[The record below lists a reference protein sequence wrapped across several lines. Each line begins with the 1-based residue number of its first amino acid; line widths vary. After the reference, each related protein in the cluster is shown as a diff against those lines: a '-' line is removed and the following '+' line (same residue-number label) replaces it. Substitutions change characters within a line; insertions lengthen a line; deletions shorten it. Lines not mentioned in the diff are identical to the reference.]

1 MALTPDI
8 PFPWQQRHWQQLQ
21 QAREQGRLPHALL
34 LSGAVGLG
42 KSSFATALAQA
53 LLCQQPD
60 EAGRAC
66 GRCRS
71 CRLNAAGTHPDLHRV
86 SPEEGSSQIRIDAV
100 RKLLHDGVLSVGE
113 CRHRVFILE
122 PADALGG
129 PAANALLKTLEEP
142 IDGIH
147 LLLLSAHPEKLP
159 ITIRSRCQQ
168 LRFLPPPGEQAVA
181 WLEHQ
186 GVPGKRAPGL
196 LEISGGA
203 PLAALEIAANGADE
217 RYRRMAEE
225 FMELAQGEGNR
236 DPVELAERWLKQV
249 EPGLLQGYMISWL
262 LQVIRQ
268 QLDGGRDGAPV
279 NGVQMPR
286 NLPNLRSVYRLL
298 DNLFEIQRNL
308 NHNLNAQLI
317 LEKLLLDWY
326 RIARGAY

>member
-42 KSSFATALAQA
+42 KSAFATALAQA

-66 GRCRS
+66 GACRS

-86 SPEEGSSQIRIDAV
+86 SPEEGGSQIRIDAV
-100 RKLLHDGVLSVGE
+100 RKLIDDSVLSVGE
-113 CRHRVFILE
+113 RRHRVFILE

-142 IDGIH
+142 LEGIH
-147 LLLLSAHPEKLP
+147 LLLVSAHPEKLP

-168 LRFLPPPGEQAVA
+168 LRFLPPPGRQATA
-181 WLEHQ
+181 WLEQQ
-186 GVPGKRAPGL
+186 GVAGERIPGL

-217 RYRRMAEE
+217 HYHRMAQE
-225 FMELAQGEGNR
+225 FMELAQGGH
-236 DPVELAERWLKQV
+236 DPVALAERWLKQV
-249 EPGLLQGYMISWL
+249 EPELLEDYMASWL

-286 NLPNLRSVYRLL
+286 NPINLRSIYRLL

-308 NHNLNAQLI
+308 NHNLNTQLI